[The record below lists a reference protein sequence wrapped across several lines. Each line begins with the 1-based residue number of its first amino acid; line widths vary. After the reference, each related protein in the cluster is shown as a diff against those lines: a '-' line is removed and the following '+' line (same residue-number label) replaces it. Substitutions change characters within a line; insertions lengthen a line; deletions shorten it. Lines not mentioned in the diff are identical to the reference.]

1 MNRSRVTPPTC
12 KPRPGRSVYGRAVL
26 FLGLFAVLQG
36 FWQSQEHGA
45 LYRVLV
51 EDGIVAPAGYLIGM
65 LTPHVRVVA
74 MGHTLRRPG
83 GGINIV
89 NGCDGMETVFLL
101 TAAFAAAPLTRS
113 ARLTGGL
120 IGVLLVYALNQARIL
135 ALFYSQDGHPEL
147 FEILHGFLAPLMMIV
162 AVGAYFCAWLFQD
175 ERTQLAV

>member
-1 MNRSRVTPPTC
+1 MNPSRVTPPAG
-12 KPRPGRSVYGRAVL
+12 KPRRARSVYGRAAL

-51 EDGIVAPAGYLIGM
+51 EDGIVAPAGYLIGV
-65 LTPHVRVVA
+65 LTPHLPVVA

-101 TAAFAAAPLTRS
+101 TAAFAAAPLTRR
-113 ARLTGGL
+113 ARWIGGL
-120 IGVLLVYALNQARIL
+120 IGLLLVYALNEARIL

-147 FEILHGFLAPLMMIV
+147 FDVLHSFLAPLIMIL

-175 ERTQLAV
+175 ERTPLAV